1 MKNIDLL
8 KEWSNTQL
16 QRYSPQT
23 KRSYSKSIRLY
34 FKEFYDR
41 EPKDITEKDV
51 LNWAIM
57 LSDTPTVNKSP
68 RSAKSVKNTLSC
80 LSSYFEWCIAKG
92 FCDDNPCKSEYVSVR
107 INRYFRQSKEK
118 KFNISKSLSI
128 EEVNKLISASY
139 RKNYEF
145 GLAVEFLVH
154 TAVRVGELAAL
165 QWGDIEKNMVIIN
178 KTCDEFTREIVQSAK
193 WQSNGKIELNSL
205 ILKKLNHWKNLS
217 NSYFIF
223 PYVRN
228 YQRAFS
234 KQIAKIAKKNNIKS
248 CSAHT
253 LRHTSLTL
261 LAIAGHATHEI
272 QRVARHSSIT
282 MTSKYIDSAKLTT
295 LGILE
300 SVNKI
305 LNKC

>member
-1 MKNIDLL
+1 M
-8 KEWSNTQL
+8 
-16 QRYSPQT
+16 
-23 KRSYSKSIRLY
+23 
-34 FKEFYDR
+34 
-41 EPKDITEKDV
+41 
-51 LNWAIM
+51 
-57 LSDTPTVNKSP
+57 
-68 RSAKSVKNTLSC
+68 
-80 LSSYFEWCIAKG
+80 
-92 FCDDNPCKSEYVSVR
+92 
-107 INRYFRQSKEK
+107 
-118 KFNISKSLSI
+118 
-128 EEVNKLISASY
+128 
-139 RKNYEF
+139 
-145 GLAVEFLVH
+145 H

-165 QWGDIEKNMVIIN
+165 QWGDIEKNMIIIN
-178 KTCDEFTREIVQSAK
+178 KTCNEFTREIVPSAK

-272 QRVARHSSIT
+272 QRVARHSSIN